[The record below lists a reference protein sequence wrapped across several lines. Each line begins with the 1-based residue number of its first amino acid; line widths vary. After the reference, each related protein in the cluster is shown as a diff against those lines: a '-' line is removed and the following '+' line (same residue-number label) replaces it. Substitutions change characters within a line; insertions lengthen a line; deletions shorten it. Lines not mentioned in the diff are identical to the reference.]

1 MNLLLP
7 LFDLFFPRLCAGG
20 GVRLHKGEYFVC
32 IGCINRIDSPYT
44 HLNDVELQLMGRVPV
59 QGLYSPFIY
68 TKQSVIQQII
78 HQFKYRNDPKLA
90 YFMGQQL
97 GHHLSSMPSTAEF
110 DLIIP
115 VPLHPKKLK
124 LRGYNQSTKLSE
136 GISSILHIP
145 VFDHILHRM
154 VSNPTQTTLHKQ
166 ARWANVETIFSA
178 SMPEE
183 IKGKQ
188 ILLIDDVYTTG
199 STLES
204 CARTLLAIPDVTV
217 YVSTLAIV

>member
-1 MNLLLP
+1 MNLLLS
-7 LFDLFFPRLCAGG
+7 LFDLFFPRLCAGC
-20 GVRLHKGEYFVC
+20 GVRLHEGEHYVC

-44 HLNDVELQLMGRVPV
+44 HLNDVELQLMGRVAV
-59 QGLYSPFIY
+59 RGLYSPFIY
-68 TKQSVIQQII
+68 TKHSVIQQII
-78 HQFKYRNDPKLA
+78 HQFKYKNNPKLA

-97 GHHLSSMPSTAEF
+97 GQRLSSLSFANEF

-115 VPLHPKKLK
+115 VPLHPNKLK

-145 VFDHILHRM
+145 IYDHTLHRM

-166 ARWANVETIFSA
+166 ARWANVETIFSVT
-178 SMPEE
+178 MPEE
-183 IKGKQ
+183 IEGKQ

-204 CARTLLAIPDVTV
+204 CAKTLLTIPNVTI
-217 YVSTLAIV
+217 YISTLAIV